1 MLVKSFGG
9 LWRGFGSMG
18 PSGLYTMS
26 EAGLFFDFSDP
37 RTLTTDAAGATPLT
51 APGQTIGLVADKS
64 RIRAPITS
72 YAGVQ
77 ASAGLRPA
85 WGRGPKSRRNQIDI
99 SEDFANA
106 YWTKTGVVTTA
117 VAPGPFSGMVADRL
131 DSGYV
136 HAIENFGAVLVTQ
149 SVYVKPDGASSVSIL
164 VGDSTRGTFTF
175 ATMLATGSVEFE
187 ALSNGWYRVWANYT
201 PLAGNRTYRV
211 TTVDGAVFLSGFQ
224 IETGATP
231 TFYQKATSAF
241 DLTETGFPSFG
252 YTRLDGADDKL
263 TVTLP
268 GAITGDLMIFGRN
281 GSWIETGVT
290 LPSGAFDLGPTGT
303 VLTPGVLRAL
313 GDLVGIVIIARTTT
327 AAERALAL
335 RYFAAR
341 GAAGWLLAGAELI
354 TNGTFAVDASGWV
367 SNNATL
373 AVVGGELEF
382 TATLSVHSVQRGVT
396 VVPGTPYLFTFS
408 GRRGTI
414 AALKYSVY
422 NATGLADIVPSTAYA
437 ADATM
442 RPWQFVFIAPAGCVT
457 ANVYMARDSG
467 STGTAYF
474 DNVSVKPLT
483 VGA

>member
-1 MLVKSFGG
+1 MQLQRSGSV
-9 LWRGFGSMG
+9 WRGFGSVG
-18 PSGLYTMS
+18 PAGFFALGET
-26 EAGLFFDFSDP
+26 GLFFDFSDP

-85 WGRGPKSRRNQIDI
+85 WGRAPNTRRNLLL
-99 SEDFANA
+99 
-106 YWTKTGVVTTA
+106 GTA
-117 VAPGPFSGMVADRL
+117 ALA
-131 DSGYV
+131 
-136 HAIENFGAVLVTQ
+136 TQ
-149 SVYVKPDGASSVSIL
+149 SRAVIAAAHTLSFKGTGTITLTGASTAGPLLGTGADNRVAL
-164 VGDSTRGTFTF
+164 TFTPT
-175 ATMLATGSVEFE
+175 AGGLTLTVAGSVTE
-187 ALSNGWYRVWANYT
+187 AQLET
-201 PLAGNRTYRV
+201 AG
-211 TTVDGAVFLSGFQ
+211 A
-224 IETGATP
+224 ATP
-231 TFYQKATSAF
+231 YQFVNSAF
-241 DLTETGFPSFG
+241 DMTEAGAPAFG

-382 TATLSVHSVQRGVT
+382 TATVSVHNVQRGVT
-396 VVPGTPYLFTFS
+396 VVPGTPYLFTFLA
-408 GRRGTI
+408 RRGTI